1 MSSDLITWILS
12 IDLDAIFLKITEI
25 LTYFLTQLENYFISF
40 YDFIDYVLS
49 ALDSLNSYAV
59 NFRTVVNAVFTVLP
73 AFYLHGVVVVIVI
86 TILFVLY
93 KRVV

>member
-1 MSSDLITWILS
+1 MTSDLLIWISS

-25 LTYFLTQLENYFISF
+25 LTYFLTQLENFFTSF

-49 ALDSLNSYAV
+49 ALDSLNTYAI

-73 AFYLHGVVVVIVI
+73 AFYLQGIVVVIVI
-86 TILFVLY
+86 SILFVLY

>member
-1 MSSDLITWILS
+1 MTTDLISWILS

-25 LTYFLTQLENYFISF
+25 LNYFISQLENFFLSF
-40 YDFIDYVLS
+40 YAFIDYVLT
-49 ALDSLNSYAV
+49 ALDSINSYAV
-59 NFRTVVNAVFTVLP
+59 NFKTVVTSVFTVLP
-73 AFYLHGVVVVIVI
+73 AFYLQGIVVVLVI